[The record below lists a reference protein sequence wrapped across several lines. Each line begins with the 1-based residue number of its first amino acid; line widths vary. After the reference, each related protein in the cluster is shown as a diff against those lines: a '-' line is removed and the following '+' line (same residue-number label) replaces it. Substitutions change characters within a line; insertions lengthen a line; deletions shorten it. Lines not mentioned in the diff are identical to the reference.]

1 MSQLRLAAPGP
12 DRLRAVLRQTDGV
25 LGGCPIGTVPILWNN
40 VDVPALRD
48 ESSGTLILDEI
59 ARLGYDG
66 CQFGLGFPTGHD
78 LRTELAA
85 RGLRLAEVYAAIPC
99 GVDGP
104 GPNALEATRERLA
117 ILSAAGGDVL
127 CLALDG
133 SPERSIVAGRAGPGT
148 PTLSDAGWGRLGDLV
163 AVVAEE
169 GIAAGHRV
177 AFHPHAG
184 TFIETADEI
193 ARLVATTDTETV
205 GICVDVGHALVG
217 GSDPVALIRSLGRR
231 VTHVHLKDVD
241 GRTLELL
248 RADASADFGDAVEAR
263 LFTELGAGE
272 LDLIGVIDALVD
284 IGYTG
289 WLMVEQDSS
298 WGPPSEA
305 AAIGRRVLASVLGT
319 YRRGGTSDR
328 TT

>member
-1 MSQLRLAAPGP
+1 MSGLPVAAPSP
-12 DRLRAVLRQTDGV
+12 DRIRTVLRRTDGA
-25 LGGCPIGTVPILWNN
+25 LGACPIGTVPILWNN

-48 ESSGTLILDEI
+48 ESSGTLILEEI

-66 CQFGLGFPTGHD
+66 CQFGLGFPTGEA
-78 LRTELAA
+78 LRAELSA

-104 GPNALEATRERLA
+104 GPGALKAMRERVA

-133 SPERSIVAGRAGPGT
+133 SRERSIAAGRVGPET
-148 PTLSDAGWGRLGDLV
+148 PALSDTGWQRLGDLV
-163 AVVAEE
+163 AVVATEAV
-169 GIAAGHRV
+169 AAGHRV

-193 ARLVATTDTETV
+193 ARLVATTDAETV

-248 RADASADFGDAVEAR
+248 RADTSADFGDAVEAR
-263 LFTELGAGE
+263 LFTELGAGV

-305 AAIGRRVLASVLGT
+305 AAIGRRVLASVLGAHG
-319 YRRGGTSDR
+319 RGGTPDR